1 MVEEKKFEKGQT
13 LYFVN
18 LRRKQFPIVKS
29 EFIQYCGSYP
39 QSTWCYIQPENT
51 KKQKIEN
58 LKVLFTTWEEAQIYR
73 KDCINKKIETT
84 QNYIILCQ
92 KEIES
97 TNKLIDDLENDIKT
111 YRKIKKSEQNSLNYT
126 NKYIQYLK
134 QLLDEN
140 K

>member
-1 MVEEKKFEKGQT
+1 MMEEKKFEKGQT

-18 LRRKQFPIVKS
+18 LHRKQFPIVKS

-51 KKQKIEN
+51 KNQKIES
-58 LKVLFTTWEEAQIYR
+58 LKVVFTTWEEAQIYR

-84 QNYIILCQ
+84 QNYIAIYQ
-92 KEIES
+92 KHVEN
-97 TNKLIDDLENDIKT
+97 TNKIIDELENDIKT
-111 YRKIKKSEQNSLNYT
+111 YRKIKKSHQNSLNNT
-126 NKYIQYLK
+126 NKYIQNLK
-134 QLLDEN
+134 QLLYEN